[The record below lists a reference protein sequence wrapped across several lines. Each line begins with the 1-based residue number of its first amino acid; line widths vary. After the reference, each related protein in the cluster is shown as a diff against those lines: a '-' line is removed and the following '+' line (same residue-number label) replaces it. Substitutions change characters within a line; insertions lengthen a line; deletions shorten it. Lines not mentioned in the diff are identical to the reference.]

1 VPVRIS
7 QVFGAKE
14 ALIPVVTIVG
24 LQMGHLFSGAVVTES
39 VFAAPGLGT
48 LLVSGICSRDFPVV

>member
-1 VPVRIS
+1 MRIS

-24 LQMGHLFSGAVVTES
+24 LQMGHLFSGAVVTER
-39 VFAAPGLGT
+39 VFAAPGLST
-48 LLVSGICSRDFPVV
+48 FLVSGI

>member
-39 VFAAPGLGT
+39 VFAAPGLST
-48 LLVSGICSRDFPVV
+48 FLVSGI